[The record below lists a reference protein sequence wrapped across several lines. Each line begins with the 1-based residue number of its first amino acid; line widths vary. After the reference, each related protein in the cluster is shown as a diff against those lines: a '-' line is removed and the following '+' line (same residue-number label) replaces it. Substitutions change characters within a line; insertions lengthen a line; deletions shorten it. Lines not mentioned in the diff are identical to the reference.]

1 MGDDATPEVPV
12 LGEVMSRARSEEMG
26 RVDAAPGLESEG
38 RIAAGRSQRRAPR
51 IPTEERLTRQ
61 ALAYLERYATS
72 LANLRLVLERKVARA
87 ARHHGTDANAYAP
100 MIDAVLDKC
109 SRSGI
114 VNDRSFAETKLASLR
129 RKGASTR
136 KIAAH
141 LGAKGVARQMIDAVL
156 DQDET
161 SDVSAARRFA
171 QRRRL
176 GPWRK
181 GHADENPETRRD
193 KDRKDMAA
201 MCRAGHSIS
210 AARAALQD
218 EERLED

>member
-1 MGDDATPEVPV
+1 MADDGAQDHPD
-12 LGEVMSRARSEEMG
+12 SARTASSSDES
-26 RVDAAPGLESEG
+26 PGS
-38 RIAAGRSQRRAPR
+38 AKSAGGKGQRRAPR

-72 LANLRLVLERKVARA
+72 LANLRLVLERKVSRA
-87 ARHHGTDANAYAP
+87 ARHHGTDASAYAP
-100 MIDAVLDKC
+100 MIEAVLDKC
-109 SRSGI
+109 SRSGL

-136 KIAAH
+136 KIAAQ

-161 SDVSAARRFA
+161 SDASAARRFA

-218 EERLED
+218 VEAMEE

>member
-1 MGDDATPEVPV
+1 MADDGAQDRPA
-12 LGEVMSRARSEEMG
+12 SART
-26 RVDAAPGLESEG
+26 D
-38 RIAAGRSQRRAPR
+38 GRSDESPASARPAGGKAQRRAPR

-72 LANLRLVLERKVARA
+72 LANLRLVLERKVSRA
-87 ARHHGTDANAYAP
+87 ARHHGTDASVYAP
-100 MIDAVLDKC
+100 MIEAVLDKC
-109 SRSGI
+109 SRSGL

-136 KIAAH
+136 KIAAQ

-161 SDVSAARRFA
+161 SDASAARRFA

-181 GHADENPETRRD
+181 GHQDESPEIRRD

-210 AARAALQD
+210 AARAVLQD
-218 EERLED
+218 VEGMEE

>member
-1 MGDDATPEVPV
+1 MADAGAQGHPD
-12 LGEVMSRARSEEMG
+12 SART
-26 RVDAAPGLESEG
+26 D
-38 RIAAGRSQRRAPR
+38 GRSDERPASAGPAGGNTKRRAPR

-87 ARHHGTDANAYAP
+87 ARHHGTDASVYAP
-100 MIDAVLDKC
+100 MIEAVLDKC
-109 SRSGI
+109 SRSGL

-136 KIAAH
+136 KIAAQ
-141 LGAKGVARQMIDAVL
+141 LGAKGVTRQMIDAVL

-181 GHADENPETRRD
+181 GHQDESPETRRD

-218 EERLED
+218 VEGMEE

>member
-1 MGDDATPEVPV
+1 MADDGAQDHPDSART
-12 LGEVMSRARSEEMG
+12 ARSS
-26 RVDAAPGLESEG
+26 DA
-38 RIAAGRSQRRAPR
+38 RTAAARPAGGNTKRRAPR

-72 LANLRLVLERKVARA
+72 LANLRLVLERKVSRA
-87 ARHHGTDANAYAP
+87 ARHHGTDASAYAP
-100 MIDAVLDKC
+100 MVDAVLDKC
-109 SRSGI
+109 SRSGL

-136 KIAAH
+136 KIAAQ

-156 DQDET
+156 EEDET

-181 GHADENPETRRD
+181 GHEDESPETRRD
-193 KDRKDMAA
+193 RDRKDMAA

-218 EERLED
+218 VEGMEE

>member
-1 MGDDATPEVPV
+1 MADDGAQDRPASARTDGRSDESPASATP
-12 LGEVMSRARSEEMG
+12 LSTRS
-26 RVDAAPGLESEG
+26 
-38 RIAAGRSQRRAPR
+38 AGGKAQRRAPR

-87 ARHHGTDANAYAP
+87 ARHHGTDASVYAP
-100 MIDAVLDKC
+100 MIEAVLDKC
-109 SRSGI
+109 SRSGL

-136 KIAAH
+136 KIAAQ

-181 GHADENPETRRD
+181 GHQDESPETRRD

-218 EERLED
+218 VEGMEE